1 MLYLNKSIKY
11 VNWDSLD
18 PDSYGALIFKACQ
31 SVICIIIS
39 YTAMKHFSVSTTSV
53 VCSLSP
59 FFAVFLAWLF
69 LGEHITPYTII
80 SVVIVILCVTMII
93 FGSEGEQ
100 KVEMSQNMIVVFALF
115 CMPVLLAGGMI
126 AARKMKRNHPFSL
139 TCYSNVVLLIT
150 SIVGLQ
156 LTSE

>member
-1 MLYLNKSIKY
+1 MTSILYITKWIYIIQPEIEVFQLTFCKAVLSILILVLYLNKSIKY

-18 PDSYGALIFKACQ
+18 PDSYGALIFKSCQ

-39 YTAMKHFSVSTTSV
+39 YTAMKHFNVSTTSV

-93 FGSEGEQ
+93 FGSQGEQ
-100 KVEMSQNMIVVFALF
+100 KTEMD
-115 CMPVLLAGGMI
+115 
-126 AARKMKRNHPFSL
+126 
-139 TCYSNVVLLIT
+139 
-150 SIVGLQ
+150 
-156 LTSE
+156 